1 MYQYSRTVTIKNG
14 ASMAPALRTAAEV
27 TAYLN
32 KVYNLQMRVGT
43 EMFGD
48 LKIHWI
54 CSIAS
59 LDGMMQLNSKLAQD
73 KDYWDIMEKLG
84 PLFLR
89 AACKTKRL
97 LFWDNWLARGVMLG
111 SEILDN

>member
-32 KVYNLQMRVGT
+32 KVYSLQMRVGT

-54 CSIAS
+54 CNIAS
-59 LDGMMQLNSKLAQD
+59 LDSMMQLNSKLAQD
-73 KDYWDIMEKLG
+73 KDYWDIMEKIKPYVLEGSVQDKAIVFLG
-84 PLFLR
+84 
-89 AACKTKRL
+89 
-97 LFWDNWLARGVMLG
+97 
-111 SEILDN
+111 

>member
-59 LDGMMQLNSKLAQD
+59 LDGRTSVGAERSF
-73 KDYWDIMEKLG
+73 IT
-84 PLFLR
+84 F
-89 AACKTKRL
+89 
-97 LFWDNWLARGVMLG
+97 
-111 SEILDN
+111 